1 MRHLVRHPAIFG
13 VAPLAGSVDRNGI
26 NTASSTVQ
34 VVAPLA
40 GSVDRNVYFG
50 HTMGM
55 SRVAPLAGSVDRN
68 SLAMNWKVRWAGRS
82 PRGER
87 G

>member
-1 MRHLVRHPAIFG
+1 MNTSLPSRGAWIEICTTIG
-13 VAPLAGSVDRNGI
+13 VFPPP
-26 NTASSTVQ
+26 

-55 SRVAPLAGSVDRN
+55 SREVAPLAGSVDRN
-68 SLAMNWKVRWAGRS
+68 TPPRIASAKAAMSRS